1 MNKKIRIL
9 TVLLIMIILFTI
21 GCGSSYKNSDGYY
34 NGIKWASTISDVE
47 QKLGS
52 NITVSDDK
60 TNILQVI
67 ENFEEIQGSQA
78 WVMYYFE
85 NDKLCKITIVP
96 SILPSKSSLSDEELN
111 RQINDI
117 YTKKYGECSET
128 NSIENIWETKNS
140 KISIS
145 STNYIRYQKIE
156 E

>member
-9 TVLLIMIILFTI
+9 TVLLIMTMIFTI
-21 GCGSSYKNSDGYY
+21 GCSSSYKNSDGYY
-34 NGIKWASTISDVE
+34 NGIKWDSTISDVE

-52 NITVSDDK
+52 NITVSDDR
-60 TNILQVI
+60 TSILQVI
-67 ENFEEIQGSQA
+67 ENFEGIKGSQA

-85 NDKLCKITIVP
+85 NDKLCKITITP

-111 RQINDI
+111 KQINNI

-145 STNYIRYQKIE
+145 STNYIRYQK
-156 E
+156 

>member
-1 MNKKIRIL
+1 MNKKIQIL
-9 TVLLIMIILFTI
+9 TVLLIMIMIFTI
-21 GCGSSYKNSDGYY
+21 GCSSSYKNSDGYY
-34 NGIKWASTISDVE
+34 NGIKWDSTISDVE

-52 NITVSDDK
+52 DITVSDDR
-60 TNILQVI
+60 TSILQVI
-67 ENFEEIQGSQA
+67 ENFEGIKGSQA

-85 NDKLCKITIVP
+85 NDKLCKITITP

-111 RQINDI
+111 KQINDI

-145 STNYIRYQKIE
+145 STNYIQYQKIE

>member
-1 MNKKIRIL
+1 MNKKIQIL
-9 TVLLIMIILFTI
+9 TVLLIMIMIFTI
-21 GCGSSYKNSDGYY
+21 GCSSSYKNSDGYY
-34 NGIKWASTISDVE
+34 NGIKWDSTISDVE

-52 NITVSDDK
+52 DITVSDDR
-60 TNILQVI
+60 TSILQVI
-67 ENFEEIQGSQA
+67 ENFEGIKGSQA

-85 NDKLCKITIVP
+85 NDKLCKITITP

-111 RQINDI
+111 KQINDI

-145 STNYIRYQKIE
+145 STNYIQYQKIE
-156 E
+156 

>member
-1 MNKKIRIL
+1 MNKKTRII
-9 TVLLIMIILFTI
+9 TVLLIMIIIFTN
-21 GCGSSYKNSDGYY
+21 GCGISMNNSDGYY
-34 NGIKWASTISDVE
+34 NDIKWDSTISDVE

-52 NITVSDDK
+52 DITFSDDR
-60 TNILQVI
+60 TIILQVI
-67 ENFEEIQGSQA
+67 ENFEGIKGSQA

-85 NDKLCKITIVP
+85 NDKLCKITITP

-145 STNYIRYQKIE
+145 STNYIQYQKIE
-156 E
+156 

>member
-9 TVLLIMIILFTI
+9 TVLLIMIMIFTI

-34 NGIKWASTISDVE
+34 NGIKWGSTITDVE
-47 QKLGS
+47 QKLDGD
-52 NITVSDDK
+52 IVVADDK
-60 TNILQVI
+60 ASLLQII
-67 ENFEEIQGSQA
+67 ENFEEINGSQA

-85 NDKLCKITIVP
+85 NNKLCEITITP

-117 YTKKYGECSET
+117 YKQKYGECSET
-128 NSIENIWETKNS
+128 NSDQNIWETKNS

-145 STNYIRYQKIE
+145 STNYIQYQKIS
-156 E
+156 

>member
-1 MNKKIRIL
+1 MNKKTRII
-9 TVLLIMIILFTI
+9 TVLLIMIIIFTN
-21 GCGSSYKNSDGYY
+21 GCGISMKNSDGYY
-34 NGIKWASTISDVE
+34 NGIKWDSTMSDVE

-52 NITVSDDK
+52 DITVSDDK

-78 WVMYYFE
+78 CVMYYFE
-85 NDKLCKITIVP
+85 NDKLYEITIVP
-96 SILPSKSSLSDEELN
+96 SVLPNKSSLSDEELN

-128 NSIENIWETKNS
+128 NSIENIWKTKNS

-145 STNYIRYQKIE
+145 STSYIRYQKIE

>member
-1 MNKKIRIL
+1 MNKKIQIL
-9 TVLLIMIILFTI
+9 TVLLIMIMIFTI
-21 GCGSSYKNSDGYY
+21 GCSSSYKNSDGYY
-34 NGIKWASTISDVE
+34 NDIKWDSTISDVE

-52 NITVSDDK
+52 NITVSDDR

-85 NDKLCKITIVP
+85 NDKLCEITITP

-117 YTKKYGECSET
+117 YRQKYGECSET

-145 STNYIRYQKIE
+145 STSYIRYQKIE

>member
-1 MNKKIRIL
+1 MNKKIQIL
-9 TVLLIMIILFTI
+9 TVLLIMIMIFTI
-21 GCGSSYKNSDGYY
+21 GCSSSYKNSDGYY
-34 NGIKWASTISDVE
+34 NGIKWDSTISDVE

-52 NITVSDDK
+52 DITVSDDR
-60 TNILQVI
+60 TSILQVI
-67 ENFEEIQGSQA
+67 ENFEGIKGSQA

-85 NDKLCKITIVP
+85 NDKLCKITITP

-145 STNYIRYQKIE
+145 STNYIQYQKIE
-156 E
+156 

>member
-9 TVLLIMIILFTI
+9 TVLLIMTMIFTI
-21 GCGSSYKNSDGYY
+21 GCSSSYKNSDGYY
-34 NGIKWASTISDVE
+34 NGIKWDSTISDVE

-52 NITVSDDK
+52 NITVSDDR
-60 TNILQVI
+60 TSILQVI
-67 ENFEEIQGSQA
+67 ENFEGIKGSQA

-85 NDKLCKITIVP
+85 NDKLCKITITP

-111 RQINDI
+111 KQINDI

-145 STNYIRYQKIE
+145 STNYIQYQKIE